1 VEQPSRRAQQ
11 PLFGFGMHLDCAVME
26 DVGDGD
32 AALGEAAR
40 HQETAMTIERFA
52 LGAHQT
58 NARPRRDSKQP
69 IQAGNIF
76 GLDRHSL
83 VIGRAIAIERVAAG
97 PTAERF
103 AHCDV
108 TDAGGR
114 QRRRKRLLR
123 KPRAETRVRRTAHV
137 GDRIRSGALQQ
148 RQKVFGRNV

>member
-1 VEQPSRRAQQ
+1 
-11 PLFGFGMHLDCAVME
+11 ME

-40 HQETAMTIERFA
+40 HQETAMTVERIA

-58 NARPRRDSKQP
+58 NARPRRDFEQP

-76 GLDRHSL
+76 GLDRHG
-83 VIGRAIAIERVAAG
+83 VIIGRAIAIERVAAG
-97 PTAERF
+97 PAAERF

-137 GDRIRSGALQQ
+137 GDRFHSGALQQ
-148 RQKVFGRNV
+148 RPKALGRNV